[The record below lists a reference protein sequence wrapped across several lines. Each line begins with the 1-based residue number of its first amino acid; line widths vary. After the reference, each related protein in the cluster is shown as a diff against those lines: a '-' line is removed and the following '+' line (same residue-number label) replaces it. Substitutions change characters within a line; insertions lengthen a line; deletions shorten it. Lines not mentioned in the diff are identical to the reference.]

1 MLERLPALVRSLM
14 GGKSKYR
21 TSYRTS
27 HRNWFQYWA
36 SAIATDKY
44 VEGLKHEYALKAELD
59 ADWVAR
65 PVALRAIMTA

>member
-1 MLERLPALVRSLM
+1 M

-21 TSYRTS
+21 TSYRTL

-36 SAIATDKY
+36 SAIATDNY

-59 ADWVAR
+59 AD
-65 PVALRAIMTA
+65 